1 MAGFSSLPR
10 TPREGRF
17 SWAGLL
23 WVLGLALLTLSWL
36 LPNHY
41 PPWATFHSD
50 VVAFAAFGAFAFAA
64 GAGAPA
70 PVVRSL
76 APCVVLALAAVP
88 VLQHACGLLSF
99 HGDALL
105 AVIFLAGLAGSLYL
119 GLRQGSDEGVARKTV
134 AGFAIAFAVAGCA
147 STWLA
152 IVQWLRMEEIMG
164 IFIANIGE
172 SQRPFANFGQ
182 PNLFGTLVVMA
193 VASTALLYE
202 QRKLGP
208 AATAAIAFFL
218 SLGLALAQSR
228 AAFLAAGVTFA
239 WWLLARPTTLR
250 LRPAVA
256 LPWAAWFCACAAALP
271 WLSVV
276 LEFAGSRNT
285 TLFDNNGRIL
295 MWRQVLAGIEEAP
308 WTGYGWGQTAA
319 AQMAGSVDHPGML
332 ATIYAHNL
340 PLDLAAWFGIPLG
353 LVLMLAGS
361 AWVIRRLLR
370 AREATGFHALA
381 IGLPVAV
388 HSLVEF
394 PFAYAYFLFP
404 VALMAGVA
412 RGLETGASRSA
423 PARARWLVPLAA
435 AWLALAGAM
444 AWEYVD
450 VEEDFRFVRFESMRV
465 GKTPESH
472 VPPVLHLND
481 QMGSMLRVARIKPV
495 PAMDDAAIE
504 EARKVSRR
512 FPWAPLSL
520 RYAAVLLANGRTAEA
535 DAQMRVV
542 RGMYGEAYY
551 RSALER
557 LEEVKAAAPRKP

>member
-1 MAGFSSLPR
+1 MAGFPSLR
-10 TPREGRF
+10 KTPREGRF
-17 SWAGLL
+17 SWAGLF

-50 VVAFAAFGAFAFAA
+50 VVAFAALGVFVLAA
-64 GAGAPA
+64 GTGAPVSAIRSRA
-70 PVVRSL
+70 P
-76 APCVVLALAAVP
+76 AVVLALAIVPAV
-88 VLQHACGLLSF
+88 QHAGGLLSF

-105 AVIFLAGLAGSLYL
+105 ALIFLAGLAAALYV
-119 GLRQGSDEGVARKTV
+119 GLRQGSEEGSARKTV
-134 AGFAIAFAVAGCA
+134 TGFAIAIALAGCV

-193 VASTALLYE
+193 VASAVFLYE

-208 AATAAIAFFL
+208 VATAAVAFFL

-239 WWLLARPTTLR
+239 WWLLARPPASR

-256 LPWAAWFCACAAALP
+256 VAWAAWFFACAASLP

-295 MWRQVLAGIEEAP
+295 MWRQVIAGIAQAP

-319 AQMAGSVDHPGML
+319 AQMAGSVEHPGVL

-340 PLDLAAWFGIPLG
+340 PLDLMAWFGVPLA
-353 LVLMLAGS
+353 LVLTLAGS
-361 AWVIRRLLR
+361 AWIIRRLLR

-394 PFAYAYFLFP
+394 PFAYGYFLFP
-404 VALMAGVA
+404 VAILAGVA
-412 RGLETGASRSA
+412 CALEAGARRA
-423 PARARWLVPLAA
+423 PAGRARWLVPAAA
-435 AWLALAGAM
+435 AWLALSGTI
-444 AWEYVD
+444 AWEYVG

-481 QMGSMLRVARIKPV
+481 QMRSMLKVARLKPA
-495 PAMDDAAIE
+495 PGMDDAAVE
-504 EARKVSRR
+504 EARKVAQR

-520 RYAAVLLANGRTAEA
+520 RYAAILLANGRTAEA
-535 DAQMRVV
+535 DMQMRVV
-542 RGMYGEAYY
+542 RGMYGEVYY

-557 LEEVKAAAPRKP
+557 LEEVKGAAPRGP